1 MAMTATKEKLQ
12 LSENHR
18 RVISALLRGVERRC
32 EEMAEWLDRRSGL
45 LQRVED
51 DLRPDEA
58 ARLHKLLGQVRTE
71 IARFNDEVALT
82 PGQQSRRRALA
93 ALVTT
98 AVTDLEES
106 QSQHLKGYGKM
117 PVENGR
123 ALDAKLARLLVLLE
137 EMEGILESA

>member
-1 MAMTATKEKLQ
+1 MQATRSKLQ

-32 EEMAEWLDRRSGL
+32 EEMADWLDRTSGL

-51 DLRPDEA
+51 DLRPGEA
-58 ARLHKLLGQVRTE
+58 ARLHKLLGQVRAE
-71 IARFNDEVALT
+71 IARFNDEVPLT
-82 PGQQSRRRALA
+82 PGRESRRRALA

-98 AVTDLEES
+98 GVTDLAES

-117 PVENGR
+117 PEETAR

-137 EMEGILESA
+137 EMQRIVESA